1 MFRSPERMRPVRSFP
16 RFPIA
21 LRSIAVCSI
30 ALRSITLRSIAL
42 RSIAMRS
49 SAMGSIAVLL
59 FVLLPAIPALASDK
73 PWMHL
78 GRAAT
83 PAEVKAWDID
93 VRADFRGLPKGA
105 GSVSMGEEVWEAKCT
120 SCHGTFG
127 ESNEVFTPIVGGTTR
142 KDIETGLVANLARS
156 DYPQRTTM
164 MKLSTL
170 STLWDYINRA
180 MPWNEP
186 KSLKVDEV
194 YAVVAYIL
202 HLAEVVPADFTLS
215 DSNIAQVQKRIPNR
229 NGKVMFAGL
238 WDLKGK
244 PDVQGELCF
253 TQCKVSAQATSI
265 LPEFARNAHG
275 NLAEQNRLLGPSR
288 GADTTRPALSEPLK
302 VAIASGTAQLPRVA
316 APSAKTPATM
326 AREQNCLAC
335 HGIQGK
341 MVGPA
346 LREVAGRYK
355 DNVNA
360 EGILAER
367 ILKGGSGNWGP
378 IPMPAQPQVSGDD
391 ARTLA
396 RWILAGAQ

>member
-1 MFRSPERMRPVRSFP
+1 MCARLAPST
-16 RFPIA
+16 A
-21 LRSIAVCSI
+21 QLSIARLSI
-30 ALRSITLRSIAL
+30 APLSVAPLSVAPPSISLLSIPLLSIGLLAL
-42 RSIAMRS
+42 
-49 SAMGSIAVLL
+49 V
-59 FVLLPAIPALASDK
+59 FLPANPALATDK

-105 GSVSMGEEVWEAKCT
+105 GSVSRGEEVWEAKCT

-142 KDIETGLVANLARS
+142 KDIATGLVANLARP

-202 HLAEVVPADFTLS
+202 HLAEIVPADFTLS
-215 DSNIAQVQKRIPNR
+215 DSNIAEVQKRLPNR
-229 NGKVMFAGL
+229 NGKVLYAGL

-244 PDVQGELCF
+244 PDVQGELCL
-253 TQCKVSAQATSI
+253 TQCKVSAEVASM

-275 NLAEQNRLLGPSR
+275 NLAEQNRLVGPAR
-288 GADTTRPALSEPLK
+288 GADTTRAPLSEPLK
-302 VAIASGTAQLPRVA
+302 VAIASGTAQVPKLA
-316 APSAKTPATM
+316 APTAKTPATM

-335 HGIQGK
+335 HGIDNK

-355 DNVNA
+355 GNAKA
-360 EGILAER
+360 EGILAEK
-367 ILKGGSGNWGP
+367 ILKGGSGSWGP

>member
-1 MFRSPERMRPVRSFP
+1 LASSIPLLSA
-16 RFPIA
+16 A
-21 LRSIAVCSI
+21 LLS
-30 ALRSITLRSIAL
+30 L
-42 RSIAMRS
+42 
-49 SAMGSIAVLL
+49 
-59 FVLLPAIPALASDK
+59 VLLPAMPEQASAK

-105 GSVSMGEEVWEAKCT
+105 GSVSSGEEVWEAKCT

-127 ESNEVFTPIVGGTTR
+127 ESNEVFTPIVGGTAR
-142 KDIETGLVANLARS
+142 KDIETGLVANLSRP

-202 HLAEVVPADFTLS
+202 HLSELVPADFTLS
-215 DSNIAQVQKRIPNR
+215 DSNIAEVQKRLPNR
-229 NGKVMFAGL
+229 NGKVLYGGL

-253 TQCKVSAQATSI
+253 TRCKVSAEVASM

-275 NLAEQNRLLGPSR
+275 NLAEQNRLVGPAR
-288 GADTTRPALSEPLK
+288 GADTTRAPLSEPLK
-302 VAIASGTAQLPRVA
+302 VAIASGNAQ
-316 APSAKTPATM
+316 APKLAVPTAKTPATM
-326 AREQNCLAC
+326 AREQNCLSC
-335 HGIQGK
+335 HGIDIK

-355 DNVNA
+355 GNAKA
-360 EGILAER
+360 EGILAEK

-378 IPMPAQPQVSGDD
+378 IPMPAQPLVSSDD
-391 ARTLA
+391 AKTLA
-396 RWILAGAQ
+396 RWILAGAH